1 MKKILFLLLTLC
13 LISCE
18 NENDEKSSLIRD
30 LIIENTE
37 LREENNKYKKLY
49 GELPDFNYEEG
60 SYGMWNVGNYVDD
73 FGEPTKHGYVY
84 AEVYGTF
91 SNSATTDSKLRV
103 RFLIDENSMR
113 IQLYEYSGN
122 HPIKGE
128 GFLKFKAKNNNGE
141 LVSFETNNDDS
152 GDNTY
157 DDFSNDTRGYI
168 AFDELIE
175 FIDKSKMIKFIAKT
189 TSNYAVSEYK
199 FTIPDGS
206 QLKEALNKAINKT
219 DEQNESI

>member
-1 MKKILFLLLTLC
+1 MKKIFFLLLTLC

-60 SYGMWNVGNYVDD
+60 SYGMWKIGNYVDD

-84 AEVYGTF
+84 TEVYGTF

-103 RFLIDENSMR
+103 KLLIDESSMR
-113 IQLYEYSGN
+113 VQLYEYGGN
-122 HPIKGE
+122 HPIKGK
-128 GFLKFKAKNNNGE
+128 GFLEFKAKNNNGDIA
-141 LVSFETNNDDS
+141 VFKTYNGDS
-152 GDNTY
+152 GNNIY
-157 DDFSNDTRGYI
+157 DDFFNDTRNYVSL
-168 AFDELIE
+168 DRLIE
-175 FIDKSKMIKFIAKT
+175 YIDSGKMIKFIAKT
-189 TSNYAVSEYK
+189 TSSYSVSEYK

-206 QLKEALNKAINKT
+206 RLKDALNKATK
-219 DEQNESI
+219 QP

>member
-1 MKKILFLLLTLC
+1 MLLVCMT
-13 LISCE
+13 SCT
-18 NENDEKSSLIRD
+18 NKDDAKSSMIKD
-30 LIIENTE
+30 LILENTQ
-37 LREENNKYKKLY
+37 LREENARYRQLY
-49 GELPDFNYEEG
+49 GELPQYPNNE

-91 SNSATTDSKLRV
+91 SNSVTTDSKLRV
-103 RFLIDENSMR
+103 KFLIDESSMR
-113 IQLYEYSGN
+113 IQLYEYGGN

-128 GFLKFKAKNNNGE
+128 GFLEFKAKNINGE
-141 LVSFETNNDDS
+141 LVAFETNNDDS
-152 GDNTY
+152 GNNTY
-157 DDFSNDTRGYI
+157 DGFFNNTRGYI
-168 AFDELIE
+168 ALDKLIE
-175 FIDKSKMIKFIAKT
+175 YIDKSKMIKFIAKT

-206 QLKEALNKAINKT
+206 QLKKALNKATNKT